1 MRLSGFLSDLL
12 EMFEAHPGGL
22 IFDEELVGFFRVAL
36 EKAVDAADVLER
48 TAVIVL
54 EEGDKNEPET
64 PYAVAVKRQQ
74 LARDFVPLDAD
85 RSVLIM
91 PNAIRMNVPIMGTIG

>member
-1 MRLSGFLSDLL
+1 MRLSVFLTDLL
-12 EMFEAHPGGL
+12 EMFEAHPNGL
-22 IFDEELVGFFRVAL
+22 ALDEELVGFFRVAL
-36 EKAVDAADVLER
+36 EEAVDAADVLER
-48 TAVIVL
+48 TAVIAL

-74 LARDFVPLDAD
+74 LARDFVPLDEE

-91 PNAIRMNVPIMGTIG
+91 PGAIRLNVPIMGTVR